1 MRVLHGA
8 VLTAE
13 DGEIRVGSD
22 VVIMEGALIRGRA
35 RHPAVLCDAVLVG
48 PHAHINGARVE
59 DEAFLATGASLFPGS
74 IAGHGSEVRINA
86 VVHVNSRQLPD
97 TTVPIGW
104 IAAGDPAQLFSPDQH
119 EDLCGAA
126 RARFPRRGLRG

>member
-1 MRVLHGA
+1 VAPSATICGDVRPGERVRVLHGA

-35 RHPAVLCDAVLVG
+35 RHPAVLGDAVLVG

-86 VVHVNSRQLPD
+86 VVHVNSRLLPD
-97 TTVPIGW
+97 TTVPIG
-104 IAAGDPAQLFSPDQH
+104 
-119 EDLCGAA
+119 
-126 RARFPRRGLRG
+126 